1 MFCMPVPLISESPS
15 SVSAA
20 PAPVAPRRSESA
32 IHAAAK
38 LPTLR
43 EQLGYATDADL
54 IAELRE
60 VLAINAATRF
70 VKPAPQVEGAS
81 ETKIATRKRAPR

>member
-1 MFCMPVPLISESPS
+1 MLHMAVPLISESLS
-15 SVSAA
+15 SVSAPA
-20 PAPVAPRRSESA
+20 PAVARRPESA

-38 LPTLR
+38 LPSLR

-60 VLAINAATRF
+60 VLAINAATRIA
-70 VKPAPQVEGAS
+70 KPADPSAAS
-81 ETKIATRKRAPR
+81 HEPKHTARKRAPR